1 MINFHTFEEKKT
13 TNNFKCLLQG
23 LIDTAVKTSR
33 SGYLQRCL
41 IKHLEGL
48 KVEYDMTV
56 RDSDNSV
63 IQFMYGED
71 GMDVSKSQF
80 LKTKQFP
87 FLLDNI
93 ENIIP
98 SDEFLEKLKNF
109 ENYDSIMKSKK
120 RLRSWRK
127 KNPIESKRHETGF
140 QRFSREILSEIEIN
154 NPNKLSK
161 KTGRRK
167 IDAQI
172 VKLWTEADEEQKAKY
187 SKKCTSCPDP
197 VVSRYQPD
205 CNFSSMPEHLESL
218 MVNYMKNLNI
228 DFRTFEDV
236 VAVKT
241 SMSFASAGEPVGLLA
256 AQSIGEPSTQ
266 MTLNT
271 FHFAGRGEM
280 NVTLGI
286 PRLREILMFATE
298 NIKTPSLDIPFRQQ
312 LRMEE
317 HAEHLRKKMARV
329 TLADVLE
336 SINVQSHIVLRPN
349 RVKNYCVRFNF
360 LPREAY
366 EQDFAVTPRRI
377 LRHMRESFFKLMFKT
392 ISKAAS
398 EKYSSVDIGS
408 EEKKKKTAEEFQDR
422 DIDEREPETAGAGNN
437 ESSDDEAIGDDD
449 DATAVKLK
457 SKAMDEC
464 DYDEAAVEEGEK
476 EASDNESDVEVVE
489 GENAA
494 ATADA
499 EQDEKEKIIGLES
512 NEYNTQY
519 RTDSKHHLWCELTFQ
534 LGMTYKNV
542 DLSIVL
548 KDVAHKSVVS
558 EVPLIKRAITYNKD
572 NDIYLKTDGINI
584 TVSNQLFPTRNYY
597 FCPEIVIELISQS
610 SFFSNRKCSST
621 WKC

>member
-1 MINFHTFEEKKT
+1 M
-13 TNNFKCLLQG
+13 LSQG

-98 SDEFLEKLKNF
+98 SDEFLEKLKNY
-109 ENYDSIMKSKK
+109 ENYDTIMKCKK
-120 RLRSWRK
+120 KLRSWRK
-127 KNPIESKRHETGF
+127 KNPIEEKRHETGF
-140 QRFSREILSEIEIN
+140 QRFSREIVSDIEIK
-154 NPNKLSK
+154 NPLKMSK

-172 VKLWTEADEEQKAKY
+172 VKLWSEADDEQKEKY
-187 SKKCTSCPDP
+187 SKKCTPCPDP
-197 VVSRYQPD
+197 IVSRYQPD
-205 CNFSSMPEHLESL
+205 CNFSSMPEHLENL
-218 MVNYMKNLNI
+218 MTNYMKNLNI
-228 DFRTFEDV
+228 DSRTFEDV

-298 NIKTPSLDIPFRQQ
+298 NIKTPSLDIPFRQHPQ
-312 LRMEE
+312 MEE
-317 HAEHLRKKMARV
+317 QAENLRKKMARI
-329 TLADVLE
+329 TLANVLQ
-336 SINVQSHIVLRPN
+336 SINVQSHIILKPN
-349 RVKNYCVRFNF
+349 RVKNCCVRFNF
-360 LPREAY
+360 LPRDAY
-366 EQDFAVTPRRI
+366 EQDFAITPRRI
-377 LRHMRESFFKLMFKT
+377 LRHMRESFFKLMFKA
-392 ISKAAS
+392 ISKAAA

-408 EEKKKKTAEEFQDR
+408 EEKKKKTVEEFQDR
-422 DIDEREPETAGAGNN
+422 DIDEREPEISRVGNN

-476 EASDNESDVEVVE
+476 EASDNESDIEILD

-494 ATADA
+494 AAAVVDV
-499 EQDEKEKIIGLES
+499 EQDEKIVGLES

-519 RTDSKHHLWCELTFQ
+519 RVDKKHHLWCELTFQ
-534 LGMTYKNV
+534 LGMQYKNV

-558 EVPLIKRAITYNKD
+558 EVPLIKRAITYNRD
-572 NDIYLKTDGINI
+572 NDIFLKTDGINI
-584 TVSNQLFPTRNYY
+584 TVSNFRFQTECFR
-597 FCPEIVIELISQS
+597 
-610 SFFSNRKCSST
+610 
-621 WKC
+621 

>member
-1 MINFHTFEEKKT
+1 
-13 TNNFKCLLQG
+13 
-23 LIDTAVKTSR
+23 
-33 SGYLQRCL
+33 
-41 IKHLEGL
+41 
-48 KVEYDMTV
+48 MTV

-109 ENYDSIMKSKK
+109 DNYDTIMKCKK
-120 RLRSWRK
+120 KLRSWRK
-127 KNPIESKRHETGF
+127 KNPIEEKRHETGF
-140 QRFSREILSEIEIN
+140 QRFSREIVSDIEIK
-154 NPNKLSK
+154 NPLKISK

-172 VKLWTEADEEQKAKY
+172 VKLWSEADDEQKAKY
-187 SKKCTSCPDP
+187 SKKCSPCPDP

-205 CNFSSMPEHLESL
+205 CNFGSMPEHLENL

-228 DFRTFEDV
+228 DSRTFEDV

-298 NIKTPSLDIPFRQQ
+298 NIKTPSLDIPFRQHPQ
-312 LRMEE
+312 MEE
-317 HAEHLRKKMARV
+317 QAENLRKKMARI

-336 SINVQSHIVLRPN
+336 SINVQSHIILKPN
-349 RVKNYCVRFNF
+349 RVKSCCVRFNF
-360 LPREAY
+360 LPRDAY
-366 EQDFAVTPRRI
+366 EQDFAITPRRI
-377 LRHMRESFFKLMFKT
+377 LRHMRQSFFKLMFKA
-392 ISKAAS
+392 ISKAAA
-398 EKYSSVDIGS
+398 EKYSSVDIGN
-408 EEKKKKTAEEFQDR
+408 EDKKKKTAEEFQDR
-422 DIDEREPETAGAGNN
+422 DIDEREPETSRVGNN
-437 ESSDDEAIGDDD
+437 ESSDDEAIGEDD

-464 DYDEAAVEEGEK
+464 DYDEAAFEEGEK
-476 EASDNESDVEVVE
+476 EASDNESDVEIVD

-494 ATADA
+494 AAVDV
-499 EQDEKEKIIGLES
+499 EQEEKEKIVGLES

-519 RTDSKHHLWCELTFQ
+519 RVDSKHHLWCELTFQ
-534 LGMTYKNV
+534 LGMQYKNV

-558 EVPLIKRAITYNKD
+558 EVPLIKRAITYNRD
-572 NDIYLKTDGINI
+572 DDIFLKTDGINI
-584 TVSNQLFPTRNYY
+584 TVSNFLFRKR
-597 FCPEIVIELISQS
+597 V
-610 SFFSNRKCSST
+610 FFVEQKSLK
-621 WKC
+621 

>member
-1 MINFHTFEEKKT
+1 M
-13 TNNFKCLLQG
+13 
-23 LIDTAVKTSR
+23 IDTAVKTSR

-56 RDSDNSV
+56 RDSDSSV

-87 FLLDNI
+87 FLHDNI

-98 SDEFLEKLKNF
+98 NDEFLEKLKNF
-109 ENYDSIMKSKK
+109 DNYDSILKCKK
-120 RLRSWRK
+120 KLRSWRK
-127 KNPIESKRHETGF
+127 KNPIEEKRHETGF
-140 QRFSREILSEIEIN
+140 QRFSREIVSDIELK
-154 NPNKLSK
+154 NPFKVSK
-161 KTGRRK
+161 KNGRRK

-172 VKLWTEADEEQKAKY
+172 VKLWCEADDEQKAKY
-187 SKKCTSCPDP
+187 SKKCVPCPDP

-205 CNFSSMPEHLESL
+205 CNFGAMPEHLENL
-218 MVNYMKNLNI
+218 MVNYMKNSNI
-228 DFRTFEDV
+228 DSSTFEDV

-241 SMSFASAGEPVGLLA
+241 SMAFACAGEPVGLLA

-298 NIKTPSLDIPFRQQ
+298 NIKTPSLDIPFRKHVE
-312 LRMEE
+312 MEE
-317 HAEHLRKKMARV
+317 TETLRKKMARI
-329 TLADVLE
+329 TLANVLE
-336 SINVQSHIVLRPN
+336 SINVQSHIILKPN

-360 LPREAY
+360 LPRDAY
-366 EQDFAVTPRRI
+366 EIDFAITPRRI
-377 LRHMRESFFKLMFKT
+377 LRHMRESFFKLMFKA
-392 ISKAAS
+392 ISKAAH
-398 EKYSSVDIGS
+398 EKYSSVDIGN
-408 EEKKKKTAEEFQDR
+408 EDKKKKTAEEYQDR
-422 DIDEREPETAGAGNN
+422 DIDEREPENDISRVGNN
-437 ESSDDEAIGDDD
+437 DSSDDEAIGDED

-464 DYDEAAVEEGEK
+464 DYDEAAAEEGEK
-476 EASDNESDVEVVE
+476 EASDNDSDVEIVD

-494 ATADA
+494 MDA
-499 EQDEKEKIIGLES
+499 EEDEKEKIVGLES

-519 RTDSKHHLWCELTFQ
+519 RVDSRNHLWCELTFQ
-534 LGMTYKNV
+534 LGMSYKNV

-548 KDVAHKSVVS
+548 KDVAQKSVVS
-558 EVPLIKRAITYNKD
+558 EVPLIKRAITYDRNGD
-572 NDIYLKTDGINI
+572 TFLKTDGINM
-584 TVSNQLFPTRNYY
+584 TVSNSLFRRRNQ
-597 FCPEIVIELISQS
+597 IN
-610 SFFSNRKCSST
+610 SFFHFLNRKCLSIWNCLT
-621 WKC
+621 

>member
-1 MINFHTFEEKKT
+1 M
-13 TNNFKCLLQG
+13 
-23 LIDTAVKTSR
+23 IDTAVKTSR

-87 FLLDNI
+87 FLCDNI
-93 ENIIP
+93 DNIIP
-98 SDEFLEKLKNF
+98 NDAFLEKLKNF
-109 ENYDSIMKSKK
+109 DNYESILKSKK
-120 RLRSWRK
+120 KLRSWRRK
-127 KNPIESKRHETGF
+127 YPIDEKRHETAF
-140 QRFSREILSEIEIN
+140 QKFSSEIVSEIELKN
-154 NPNKLSK
+154 ALKLSK

-172 VKLWTEADEEQKAKY
+172 VKLWCESDPEQKSKY
-187 SKKCTSCPDP
+187 SKKCQSCPDP

-205 CNFSSMPEHLESL
+205 CNFGALPEYLENL
-218 MVNYMKNLNI
+218 MASYTNTANI
-228 DFRTFEDV
+228 DPKRFGDI
-236 VAVKT
+236 VAVKA
-241 SMSFASAGEPVGLLA
+241 SASFASAGEPVGLLA

-298 NIKTPSLDIPFRQQ
+298 NIKTPSIDIPF
-312 LRMEE
+312 LKHPEMEE
-317 HAEHLRKKMARV
+317 QAETLRKKMARV

-336 SINVQSHIVLRPN
+336 SINVQSHIVLKPN
-349 RVKNYCVRFNF
+349 RAKHYCVRFNF
-360 LPREAY
+360 LPRDAY
-366 EQDFAVTPRRI
+366 DQDFAVTPRKI
-377 LRHMRESFFKLMFKT
+377 LRHMRESFFKLMFKA
-392 ISKAAS
+392 ISKAAH
-398 EKYSSVDIGS
+398 EKYSSVDIGN
-408 EEKKKKTAEEFQDR
+408 EEKKKKTAEAFQNR
-422 DIDEREPETAGAGNN
+422 DIDEREPENDVSRMGNN

-476 EASDNESDVEVVE
+476 EASDNESDVEIVDE
-489 GENAA
+489 GNAA
-494 ATADA
+494 AEA
-499 EQDEKEKIIGLES
+499 ENDEKEKIVGLES

-519 RTDSKHHLWCELTFQ
+519 RVDSQKHLWCELSFQ
-534 LGMTYKNV
+534 LGMSYKNV

-548 KDVAHKSVVS
+548 KDVAHKSIVS
-558 EVPLIKRAITYNKD
+558 EVPLIKLAITYNK
-572 NDIYLKTDGINI
+572 NDDIFLKTDGINI
-584 TVSNQLFPTRNYY
+584 TVCVL
-597 FCPEIVIELISQS
+597 S
-610 SFFSNRKCSST
+610 SKV
-621 WKC
+621 